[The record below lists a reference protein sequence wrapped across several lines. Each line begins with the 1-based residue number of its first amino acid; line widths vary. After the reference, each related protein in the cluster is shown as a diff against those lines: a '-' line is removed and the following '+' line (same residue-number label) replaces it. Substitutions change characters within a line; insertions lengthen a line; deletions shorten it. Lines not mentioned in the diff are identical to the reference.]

1 MLNAR
6 ECTFLPTQNQTQ
18 NIYCQWPFTNKYI
31 HRIWPFTNKYIHR
44 IWPVTNKSKEVLN
57 KITKYKYITNIH
69 TPKDNFKQF
78 FVYNISKC
86 IQL

>member
-6 ECTFLPTQNQTQ
+6 ECTFLPTQTQTQ
-18 NIYCQWPFTNKYI
+18 NMYCQ
-31 HRIWPFTNKYIHR
+31 WPFTNKYIHR

-78 FVYNISKC
+78 FLYNISKC